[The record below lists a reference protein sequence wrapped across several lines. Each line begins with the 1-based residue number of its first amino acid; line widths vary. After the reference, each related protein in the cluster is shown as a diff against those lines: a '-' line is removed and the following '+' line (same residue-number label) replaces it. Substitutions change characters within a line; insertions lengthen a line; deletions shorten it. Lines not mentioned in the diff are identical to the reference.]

1 MFKRILVP
9 IDGSPTAN
17 RGLKVALAL
26 AKEHDATLYVLHV
39 VEDLAVA
46 KGFDGA
52 LYVPAQF
59 VDTMLAGLR
68 DAGRKVLAHAEKMA
82 LQDGQRAKTVL
93 VETVGE
99 SVADAILIQAR
110 KLRAELIVLGTHGRR
125 GLARMLMGSDAE
137 AVVRE
142 ARVPVLLV
150 RSPTATRA
158 SRGAGMPAEARR
170 PAPRAR
176 KSVATKHRGAPKQ
189 AARRAGPA

>member
-1 MFKRILVP
+1 MFKRITVP

-17 RGLKVALAL
+17 RELEVALAL

-59 VDTMLAGLR
+59 VHSMLAGLR
-68 DAGRKVLAHAEKMA
+68 DVGRRVLAHAEKMA

-150 RSPTATRA
+150 RSSTATRA
-158 SRGAGMPAEARR
+158 SRGTGIPAEARR
-170 PAPRAR
+170 PASRAR
-176 KSVATKHRGAPKQ
+176 KSVSTKHRGAPKQ
-189 AARRAGPA
+189 AARRTGPA

>member
-1 MFKRILVP
+1 MFKRILIP

-17 RGLKVALAL
+17 RGLKLALAL

-59 VDTMLAGLR
+59 VDNLLAGLR
-68 DAGRKVLAHAEKMA
+68 DAGRKVLAQAEKTAMQNG
-82 LQDGQRAKTVL
+82 LRPKTVL
-93 VETVGE
+93 VETFGE
-99 SVADAILIQAR
+99 SVAGAILIQAR
-110 KLRAELIVLGTHGRR
+110 KVRADLIVLGTHGRR

-150 RSPTATRA
+150 RSLAATRP
-158 SRGAGMPAEARR
+158 SRARGNPVGARR
-170 PAPRAR
+170 PAARAKKAPRKDVLRTA
-176 KSVATKHRGAPKQ
+176 S
-189 AARRAGPA
+189 

>member
-1 MFKRILVP
+1 MFKRILVA

-59 VDTMLAGLR
+59 VEDMLAGLR
-68 DAGRKVLAHAEKMA
+68 DAGRKVLAQAEKTA
-82 LQDGQRAKTVL
+82 LRNGRRAKTVL

-99 SVADAILIQAR
+99 SVADAILI
-110 KLRAELIVLGTHGRR
+110 
-125 GLARMLMGSDAE
+125 
-137 AVVRE
+137 
-142 ARVPVLLV
+142 
-150 RSPTATRA
+150 
-158 SRGAGMPAEARR
+158 
-170 PAPRAR
+170 
-176 KSVATKHRGAPKQ
+176 
-189 AARRAGPA
+189 

>member
-1 MFKRILVP
+1 MFKRILIP

-17 RGLKVALAL
+17 RGLKLALAL

-59 VDTMLAGLR
+59 VDNLLAGLR
-68 DAGRKVLAHAEKMA
+68 DAGRKVLAQAEKTA
-82 LQDGQRAKTVL
+82 VQNGLRAKTVL

-110 KLRAELIVLGTHGRR
+110 KVRAELIVLGTHGRR

-150 RSPTATRA
+150 RSPTATRP
-158 SRGAGMPAEARR
+158 SRATGNPVGARR
-170 PAPRAR
+170 PGTRAKKIPRKDVLRTA
-176 KSVATKHRGAPKQ
+176 S
-189 AARRAGPA
+189 